1 MRKRR
6 PVIILLCI
14 QLVFT
19 LLLASTE
26 TSKNLIIRNFGTEYI
41 FEVENLTYYGNFRDN
56 MALHCE
62 IKSEIPGIYDYAPVK
77 GRYGIIETDENGL
90 SCLSVT
96 TDKKPDGNT
105 YIKSKGDA
113 IFYFEAPHMDI
124 HYEIFRLG
132 ETTDPPLFIRHNLTT
147 STEYEITA
155 SAYVFRGQIRLKE
168 IYVDGV
174 ELIDFLTRH
183 KEAQQ

>member
-19 LLLASTE
+19 LILASTE
-26 TSKNLIIRNFGTEYI
+26 TSKNLIIRNFGTEYT
-41 FEVENLTYYGNFRDN
+41 FAVEHLAYYGNFKDN
-56 MALHCE
+56 MELHCE
-62 IKSEIPGIYDYAPVK
+62 IESEIPDIYNHALIN

-90 SCLSVT
+90 SYLSVI
-96 TDKKPDGNT
+96 TDKKPEDNN

-113 IFYFEAPHMDI
+113 IFYFDTPHTDI
-124 HYEIFRLG
+124 HYEIFKLG

>member
-6 PVIILLCI
+6 PVIILLCV

-26 TSKNLIIRNFGTEYI
+26 TSKNLIIRNFGTEYT
-41 FEVENLTYYGNFRDN
+41 FEVENLAYYGNFRDT
-56 MALHCE
+56 MELHCE
-62 IKSEIPGIYDYAPVK
+62 IKSEIPDIYNHALIN

-90 SCLSVT
+90 SRLSVT
-96 TDKKPDGNT
+96 TDKKPHGNT

-113 IFYFEAPHMDI
+113 IFYFDTPHMDI
-124 HYEIFRLG
+124 DYKVFELG

-155 SAYVFRGQIRLKE
+155 SAYVFKGQIRLKE